1 MCCAILLF
9 MAKQKR
15 SVLHSV
21 PSKDAWKV
29 NKKTVSIHKS
39 QKDAENAAKTLSRN
53 TLLKGG
59 LGQAVLHKKDG
70 SIREE
75 RTYGADPRKVRDPET
90 GKDVTV
96 KGAG

>member
-1 MCCAILLF
+1 

-15 SVLHSV
+15 SVFHSV

-29 NKKTVSIHKS
+29 TLNKKTVSNHET
-39 QKDAENAAKTLSRN
+39 QKDAENAAKTLGRN
-53 TLLKGG
+53 TEMNGG

-75 RTYGADPRKVRDPET
+75 RTYGADPRKTP
-90 GKDVTV
+90 G
-96 KGAG
+96 